1 MTRKIFIFD
10 FDGTIADSL
19 TTLVKIAN
27 ELADEFGYDL
37 VTENDIIRLSNLSSR
52 DVLLQSPVAPYKI
65 PFLLR
70 RIKKELN
77 QHIAN
82 LKPFVGIKEA
92 LIYLKTQQFK
102 LGIVTSNTEDNV
114 IKFLKNN
121 QLEYYF
127 DFIYSSHSIFGKNK
141 VINKLIK
148 KHQLLIDEII
158 YVGDETRDI
167 EAAKKSKIKV
177 IAVSWGFN
185 STDILAQYQPDF
197 LINTPHQLTEIF
209 PVDKFTTEI
218 NISPLC

>member
-1 MTRKIFIFD
+1 MTGKIFIFD

-114 IKFLKNN
+114 IKFLENN

-141 VINKLIK
+141 VINKLIQ
-148 KHQLLIDEII
+148 KHQLLIDEIV

-197 LINTPHQLTEIF
+197 LISTPHQLTEIF